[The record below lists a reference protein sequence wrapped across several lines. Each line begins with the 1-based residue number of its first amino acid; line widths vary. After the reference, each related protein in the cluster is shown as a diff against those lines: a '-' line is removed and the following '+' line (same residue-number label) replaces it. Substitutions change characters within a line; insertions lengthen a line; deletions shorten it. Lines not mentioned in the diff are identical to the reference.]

1 MRRYELIVKKRKKRA
16 SDMTEHA
23 RIIALKAAIERA
35 IVALSQGNP
44 TKAAEER
51 LNEAL
56 RLDHVEK
63 EELE

>member
-35 IVALSQGNP
+35 VLALSQENP
-44 TKAAEER
+44 LKAIER

-56 RLDHVEK
+56 RLDHT
-63 EELE
+63 EERD